1 MGVDTST
8 QPLTIYNMVSSLL
21 TNKISLIEGIL
32 LPTFDMNYQKRKKN
46 KNTKM
51 LTCHFTNDL
60 LNQSDKI
67 HYFKEHSR
75 GVHCLKTV
83 KI

>member
-21 TNKISLIEGIL
+21 TNKIFLDWRDFVAHIWHELSE
-32 LPTFDMNYQKRKKN
+32 TQKN

-67 HYFKEHSR
+67 HYSKELSR
-75 GVHCLKTV
+75 GVHCLKTA

>member
-1 MGVDTST
+1 
-8 QPLTIYNMVSSLL
+8 
-21 TNKISLIEGIL
+21 
-32 LPTFDMNYQKRKKN
+32 
-46 KNTKM
+46 M

-67 HYFKEHSR
+67 HYSKELSR
-75 GVHCLKTV
+75 GVHCLKTA